1 MSKRCFYC
9 DKTPVSGNKISH
21 SNIKTKTRYFP
32 NLQKVR
38 AFVEGISRRVSVCTR
53 CLRSG
58 VLTKPP
64 VRVKPTAPVAE
75 AAAPAS
81 A

>member
-1 MSKRCFYC
+1 MAKRCFYC
-9 DKTPVSGNKISH
+9 EKIPVSGNKISH

-32 NLQKVR
+32 NLQRVR
-38 AFVEGISRRVSVCTR
+38 ASIEGVSQRVHVCTR

-58 VLTKPP
+58 LLTKPL
-64 VRVKPTAPVAE
+64 VRTFKAPTPETTTV
-75 AAAPAS
+75 S

>member
-1 MSKRCFYC
+1 VSKRCFYC
-9 DKTPVSGNKISH
+9 EKIPVSGNKISH

-32 NLQKVR
+32 NLQRVR
-38 AFVEGISRRVSVCTR
+38 AFVDGVSRRVSICTR

-58 VLTKPP
+58 FLTKPP
-64 VRVKPTAPVAE
+64 VRAKQVAPE
-75 AAAPAS
+75 ATAAPAT

>member
-1 MSKRCFYC
+1 VSYRCHYC
-9 DKTPVSGNKISH
+9 EKSPVSGNKISH

-32 NLQKVR
+32 NLQRVR
-38 AFVEGISRRVSVCTR
+38 AFVDGISRRVYVCTR

-58 VLTKPP
+58 LLTKPP
-64 VRVKPTAPVAE
+64 VRPKQTAPAE
-75 AAAPAS
+75 APAT

>member
-1 MSKRCFYC
+1 MSYRCHYC
-9 DKTPVSGNKISH
+9 EKVPVTGNKISH

-32 NLQKVR
+32 NLQRVR
-38 AFVEGISRRVSVCTR
+38 AFVNGISRRVYVCTR

-58 VLTKPP
+58 LLTKPP
-64 VRVKPTAPVAE
+64 MRTVPAATAPAE
-75 AAAPAS
+75 APAT

>member
-1 MSKRCFYC
+1 VAKRCFYC
-9 DKTPVSGNKISH
+9 EKSPVSGNKISH

-32 NLQKVR
+32 NLQRVR
-38 AFVEGISRRVSVCTR
+38 ASIEGVSRRVHICTR

-58 VLTKPP
+58 LLSKPL
-64 VRVKPTAPVAE
+64 VRQKHTPAAE
-75 AAAPAS
+75 APAT